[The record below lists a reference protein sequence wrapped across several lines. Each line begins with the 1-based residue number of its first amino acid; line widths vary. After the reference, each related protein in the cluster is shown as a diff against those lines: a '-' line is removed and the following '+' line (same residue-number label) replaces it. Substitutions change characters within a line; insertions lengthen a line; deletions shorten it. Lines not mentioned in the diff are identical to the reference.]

1 MSSLRSRQGM
11 KAYKQ
16 VASMVQEHELD
27 RETLYMRYQ
36 QRIYLI
42 AHRIKSKIPATSPLE
57 FEDLVS
63 YGAIGLFDAV
73 DRFDP
78 NMNNQFSTFV
88 DYRIRGAMLD
98 ALRSLDEMS
107 RHSRDQAKE
116 LNSHREKL
124 SFELGRD
131 PTAREMA
138 DSMDI
143 SLDNYYDIENKVQAV
158 SHTRIDADSDADGV
172 GRSFLDILADDSTA
186 TAEDIL
192 LDEEF
197 RQQVRQK
204 IEQLSQRKRECI
216 LLYYGRNLNL
226 SEIAEVFDVT
236 PSRISQVLSQART
249 ELKEALKDL
258 VSEYGFGEEE

>member
-1 MSSLRSRQGM
+1 MSYSKNRQGA
-11 KAYKQ
+11 KAYQ
-16 VASMVQEHELD
+16 QMAAVTQEHKLD
-27 RETLYMRYQ
+27 REELFERYKK
-36 QRIYLI
+36 RIYHI
-42 AHRIKSKIPATSPLE
+42 AHRIKSRVPPGSPLE

-63 YGAIGLFDAV
+63 YGAMGLFDAA

-78 NMNNQFSTFV
+78 AMKNQFSTFV

-116 LNSHREKL
+116 IKEITERLR
-124 SFELGRD
+124 FELD
-131 PTAREMA
+131 REPESKEIA
-138 DSMDI
+138 DALGI
-143 SLDNYYDIENKVQAV
+143 SLDTFYDIENKVQSI
-158 SHTRIDADSDADGV
+158 SHTSFDFDTDQEGNS
-172 GRSFLDILADDSTA
+172 RSFLDVLTDDSEQ
-186 TAEDIL
+186 TAEEML

-197 RQQVRQK
+197 RLQVRGA

-236 PSRISQVLSQART
+236 PSRISQVLGAARND
-249 ELKEALKDL
+249 LKELLKD
-258 VSEYGFGEEE
+258 VMGN